1 MYDMLR
7 NYGEFALLGGWGIL
21 LVLMRR
27 IVFGKLCREAMTEGT
42 GNSRMRKAMTLKF
55 EVGS

>member
-42 GNSRMRKAMTLKF
+42 GNSRMRKSHDT
-55 EVGS
+55 EV

>member
-27 IVFGKLCREAMTEGT
+27 IVFGKLIQHLVLLPVFRLPHTDRF
-42 GNSRMRKAMTLKF
+42 SVPDSF
-55 EVGS
+55 